1 SQRWRRALVRGM
13 SPTGEGSMRWM
24 ITGLA
29 AGLLALPLAAQ
40 DIAPLPGFLLGTWLQ
55 RDGDTW
61 ADESWSGD
69 PAGLHGRSRAGSG
82 ERGGSGGGSGEGVE
96 SEETLRIERRDGT
109 IVLIAQ
115 PRGAEPVPFPM
126 VSHDERS
133 VTFANPAHD
142 YPQRIR
148 YWREG
153 DRLHA
158 EIAQID

>member
-1 SQRWRRALVRGM
+1 
-13 SPTGEGSMRWM
+13 MRWM

-29 AGLLALPLAAQ
+29 AGLLTLPLAAQ

-61 ADESWSGD
+61 ADETWSGD
-69 PAGLHGRSRAGSG
+69 PAGLRGRSRAGSG
-82 ERGGSGGGSGEGVE
+82 DRVE

-133 VTFANPAHD
+133 VVFANPAHD

-158 EIAQID
+158 EIALIDGSQAIAWSYAPMGT